1 MRKLKPEVRDE
12 VLQIYDDDEV
22 SYSLPDM
29 KYAGLRFMLF
39 TLSEVYAVYLRK
51 CCTERIVAEKMFE
64 ALKPKHIRTLQ
75 DTPLCGACCE
85 YCANFAKMREA
96 LIALGIKGI
105 PRNHVSAI
113 EETLCSFRSCEH
125 YVTNLCNAEL
135 PKKECVLHNC
145 ENCGVTAYERKIILN
160 SRARMSL
167 LKKVSWKQWE
177 QVKYINKNGKE
188 KKKTDIVH
196 HMGLVV
202 NLMKCYFKQL
212 KFMSAHQFFKIW
224 QLCNFNLSLSNLWR
238 GQVLFMHD
246 FQQNL
251 LLLTQ
256 DEMLAAHWDHPQLTI
271 HPTSLFYLCLKC
283 DKIVKE
289 DLIHISMDK
298 NHDKHAVNQ
307 FTAASIEHIHKKGI
321 PMEEIIEFTDHASAQ
336 YKSRYTFYY
345 VTKLDIPC
353 TRHYFGVKHGKG
365 PPDRAGDNFK
375 RTIRAAVKAGH
386 ELLHVNAVEEYC
398 KVNFDRQELCPG
410 DVMKQSEECDVTNQ
424 HDETEQC
431 YEKDV
436 RPTKNPHSLFKVFN
450 HSAIRQPKGNPHI
463 GEIKGCRDNM
473 HAVRNTGIEGVV
485 QYRMVDCACTACTTH
500 EGECEQKDF
509 ADDWIT
515 VNLLKHSK
523 DVDKVKISEWFKPIH
538 GSGAGAA
545 SRDLME
551 FGDEDDCEI
560 NCDEIDSDVD
570 PDKKGDSDETSSDKE

>member
-1 MRKLKPEVRDE
+1 MSEIATKSGESWQAVYRLLSLSTERRVKKEYMRKLKPEVHDE
-12 VLQIYDDDEV
+12 VLRIYDDDEV

-39 TLSEVYAVYLRK
+39 TLSEAYAVYLRK
-51 CCTERIVAEKMFE
+51 CCTERIVAEKTFE

-75 DTPLCGACCE
+75 DTPLHGARCE
-85 YCANFAKMREA
+85 YCANFAKMRKA

-125 YVTNLCNAEL
+125 YVTNLRNAEL
-135 PKKECVLHNC
+135 PKKECALRNC
-145 ENCGVTAYERKIILN
+145 KNCGVTAYERKIILN
-160 SRARMSL
+160 NRARMSL
-167 LKKVSWKQWE
+167 TKKVSWKQWE

-196 HMGLVV
+196 HTGSVV

-224 QLCNFNLSLSNLWR
+224 QLRNFNLSLSNLRR
-238 GQVLFMHD
+238 GQVLFVHA

-256 DEMLAAHWDHPQLTI
+256 DETLAAHWDHPQLPI

-289 DLIHISMDK
+289 DLIHISMDQ

-307 FTAASIEHIHKKGI
+307 FTAASIEHIRKKGI
-321 PMEEIIEFTDHASAQ
+321 RMEEIIEFTDHASSQ

-345 VTKLDIPC
+345 MTKLDIPC

-365 PPDRAGDNFK
+365 PSDRAGGNFK

-386 ELLHVNAVEEYC
+386 ELLHANAVEEYC

-410 DVMKQSEECDVTNQ
+410 DVMKQSEERDVTNQ
-424 HDETEQC
+424 CDETQQC

-450 HSAIRQPKGNPHI
+450 HSAIR
-463 GEIKGCRDNM
+463 
-473 HAVRNTGIEGVV
+473 
-485 QYRMVDCACTACTTH
+485 
-500 EGECEQKDF
+500 
-509 ADDWIT
+509 
-515 VNLLKHSK
+515 
-523 DVDKVKISEWFKPIH
+523 
-538 GSGAGAA
+538 
-545 SRDLME
+545 
-551 FGDEDDCEI
+551 
-560 NCDEIDSDVD
+560 
-570 PDKKGDSDETSSDKE
+570 